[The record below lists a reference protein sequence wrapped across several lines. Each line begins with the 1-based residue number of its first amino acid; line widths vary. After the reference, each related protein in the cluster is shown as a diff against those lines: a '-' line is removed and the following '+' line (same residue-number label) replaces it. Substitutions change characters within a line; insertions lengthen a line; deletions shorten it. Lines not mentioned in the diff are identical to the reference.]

1 MNLESIRM
9 ALRGMVANR
18 MRSALT
24 MLGVLIGVGAVI
36 ILVAVGAGS
45 AAASRKQLEALG
57 SNTLTVS
64 AGGFGQGNRGGTQAR
79 STQINDADITAL
91 LDKTQAPDIADIVPI
106 VNANGST
113 TASYNGASTSPGQ
126 FQGTTP
132 NYAVVRNAPVQS
144 GSFFTADDIANH
156 SKVMVVGTTFV
167 KNLFADPNV
176 DTNKILGE
184 PIHVGSQT
192 LIVIGVLKPKGSN
205 GFQDQDDIAFIP
217 YTTMRDSFSGNNGA
231 VNQLI
236 VQAAGKNNTGA
247 AQQEVTSILQ
257 ARHPGSTANSFR
269 VLNQAALLQTQAA
282 SNKTFTVLLGSVAA
296 ISLLVGGIGVMN
308 IMLVTVTERTREIGI
323 RKAIGART
331 SHILSQF
338 LSEAVLLSLLGGLLG
353 VLAGLIGSRFK
364 IVGVQPVV
372 QTYSIVLSLVVA
384 LGVGLFF
391 GIYPAS
397 RAAKLRPI
405 DALRYE

>member
-9 ALRGMVANR
+9 ALRGMIANR

-79 STQINDADITAL
+79 NLQINDADVTAL
-91 LDKTQAPDIADIVPI
+91 LDKSQAPDIADVVPI
-106 VNANGST
+106 ISSSGST
-113 TASYNGASTSPGQ
+113 TASYNGASASPGQ

-132 NYAVVRNAPVQS
+132 DYSKVRNAPVQA
-144 GSFFTADDIANH
+144 GSFFTADDVTNH
-156 SKVMVVGTTFV
+156 AKVMVVGTTFV
-167 KNLFADPNV
+167 KNLLGDPNA

-184 PIHVGSQT
+184 PVHIGSQT
-192 LIVIGVLKPKGSN
+192 MIVIGVLKTKGSN

-217 YTTMRDSFSGNNGA
+217 FTTMRDSFAGNNGN

-257 ARHPGSTANSFR
+257 ARHSGATANSFR

-338 LSEAVLLSLLGGLLG
+338 LTEAVLLSLLGGLLG
-353 VLAGLIGSRFK
+353 VAAGLIGSRFK

>member
-144 GSFFTADDIANH
+144 GSFFTA
-156 SKVMVVGTTFV
+156 
-167 KNLFADPNV
+167 
-176 DTNKILGE
+176 
-184 PIHVGSQT
+184 
-192 LIVIGVLKPKGSN
+192 
-205 GFQDQDDIAFIP
+205 DDIAFIP